1 MDKLTVISGILFITA
16 EVFAV
21 ASLAHPDWINT
32 GPDAGQYQLVL
43 FYNKKALQKSV
54 I

>member
-1 MDKLTVISGILFITA
+1 MDKLTIVSGILFITA

-32 GPDAGQYQLVL
+32 GGDAG
-43 FYNKKALQKSV
+43 K
-54 I
+54 